1 MQELEYLANPCS
13 ASSLPFWKTE
23 RMRLPETVTVIR
35 DDCFS
40 GCRRDEVDEQ
50 YFKLMHDLKTIAEPA
65 IPEGF
70 GIDECGLDDY
80 VQHINSCYSREHITV
95 EELQEYRSH
104 PVYRQ
109 DLWIAVADSG
119 KGGIVATGIA
129 ELDARIG
136 EGILEWIQVS
146 PGYRHMGL
154 GSYLVCELL
163 KRMREEARFVTVS
176 GRLESESDPF
186 RLYRSCGF
194 KNPVIWH
201 IVRKKS

>member
-40 GCRRDEVDEQ
+40 GCRHDEVDEQ
-50 YFKLMHDLKTIAEPA
+50 YFKLIHDLKTIAEPA

-163 KRMREEARFVTVS
+163 KWMREEARFGTVS